1 MGQLKRMDQI
11 KMIIRTYVATNKNIK
26 ATTRRTQISRNTV
39 RHYIRLA
46 SAHYEDVSDCLSL
59 SDEEFGK
66 LFYPSDNQKITNS
79 RVLHF
84 EENVDSYLQELKKVG
99 VTRHLLWEE
108 YRQDYPDGYPKGY
121 GYTQFCKHLN
131 RHIERKDLTILL
143 QHKAGEK
150 LQLDFAGKGLYITD
164 ASSGEQT
171 KCEVLVGVMPHS
183 GYTCAVALPSQ
194 KVGDF
199 IKGINTI
206 FKQLGSLPQVV
217 LSDNL
222 KSFVT
227 KSNRYEPTFNE
238 ACVQL
243 ATHYQIDLEATRVA
257 KPKDKGSVENG
268 VTQVYRQLYAPLR
281 HEVFFSIQALNKT
294 LKVQL
299 EKLNHK
305 PFQKKSGTRAEIFL
319 SHEKPVMRI
328 LPTDI
333 FQLKRT
339 ISAKV
344 QRTYHIMLGEEK
356 NYYSVP
362 FQYVGQQATV
372 IYTSETVEI
381 YIDNQRVAIHE
392 RLPGKQTYKHKTNPD
407 HLPKKHEEWLK
418 TQGYTAQY
426 FYEQAEKIGTATRWA
441 IAQIMVGKIHEASS
455 YKSCEG
461 TLRLAKHYSA
471 SRLEAACQ
479 RCQEVGTVNFKM
491 LENILKKNL
500 DQESTA
506 AEQLELNFTPPVHDN
521 IRGPAQYT

>member
-1 MGQLKRMDQI
+1 MGKLKRMDQI
-11 KMIIRTYVATNKNIK
+11 KMIVKTYVATGKNIK
-26 ATTRRTQISRNTV
+26 ATARRTQISRNTV

-46 SAHYEDVSDCLSL
+46 EAHRKEISDCLSL

-66 LFYPSDNQKITNS
+66 VFYPSITQKTTS
-79 RVLHF
+79 DRVLHF
-84 EENVDSYLQELKKVG
+84 EKKINYYLQELKKVG

-108 YRQDYPDGYPKGY
+108 YRQTHPDGF
-121 GYTQFCKHLN
+121 GYTQFCEHLN
-131 RHIERKDLTILL
+131 RNIERRDITILL
-143 QHKAGEK
+143 QHKAGKK
-150 LQLDFAGKGLYITD
+150 LQLDFAGKGIYLTD

-171 KCEVLVGVMPHS
+171 KCEVLVGTMPHS

-206 FKQLGSLPQVV
+206 LKQLGRLPQVV

-227 KSNRYEPTFNE
+227 KANRYDPTFNE
-238 ACVQL
+238 VCVQL
-243 ATHYQIDLEATRVA
+243 ANHYQMDLEATRVA
-257 KPKDKGSVENG
+257 KPKDKASVENG

-281 HEVFFSIQALNKT
+281 NEVFFSIQALNQA
-294 LKVQL
+294 LQVQL
-299 EKLNHK
+299 DKLNNK
-305 PFQKKSGTRAEIFL
+305 PFQKKLGTRAEIFL
-319 SHEKPVMRI
+319 SNEQPLMRP

-333 FQLKRT
+333 FQLKKT

-362 FQYVGQQATV
+362 FQYVGKQATV
-372 IYTSETVEI
+372 IYTSEIVEI

-392 RLPGKQTYKHKTNPD
+392 RFPCKQTYKHKTNLD

-426 FYEQAEKIGTATRWA
+426 FYDKAEKIGTATRWA
-441 IAQIMVGKIHEASS
+441 IAQIMIGKIHEASS

-461 TLRLAKHYSA
+461 TLRLAKHYTA
-471 SRLEAACQ
+471 QRLEAACQ
-479 RCQEVGTVNFKM
+479 RCQEVGTVNYKM

-500 DQESTA
+500 DQEITA
-506 AEQLELNFTPPVHDN
+506 DEQLELNFVPPIHDN